1 MASTTIKIFYVTKKV
16 IGGEFFKKEERIHF
30 SVHTKGLHGKV
41 VLTFRN
47 HAKRPVYYLVGRNH
61 GNKNKKQGDVLQ
73 VYFDLNGTGVA
84 SYINSCS

>member
-16 IGGEFFKKEERIHF
+16 IGGERIHF

-47 HAKRPVYYLVGRNH
+47 HAKRPAYYLVGRNH